1 MNYAQDIQISCYGAR
16 KLSIQQA
23 KHCPFVDWL
32 SASVWNTTS
41 STMYMKYFIFTSLL
55 MLSAEPFQ
63 FFSDS
68 VMDSLKQ
75 YNLDQQDA
83 LVERL
88 NSFFFSKGIIFA
100 FITNN
105 IQNTRLM
112 YILLQFRIRFRI
124 AVIAQMHCGS

>member
-1 MNYAQDIQISCYGAR
+1 
-16 KLSIQQA
+16 
-23 KHCPFVDWL
+23 
-32 SASVWNTTS
+32 
-41 STMYMKYFIFTSLL
+41 
-55 MLSAEPFQ
+55 MLSAEPNQ

-83 LVERL
+83 LVEKL
-88 NSFFFSKGIIFA
+88 NSFLFSNGIIFA
-100 FITNN
+100 FITNT

-124 AVIAQMHCGS
+124 VVIAQMHCGS